1 MDRIYYILCMAGLLC
16 FACTTKQEEASD
28 RNFQVN
34 GDTVRV
40 VADSPVMAKIK
51 TDEVKTAPYQASFS
65 VSGVV
70 EAIPNHYAQI
80 ASPFSGRIT
89 QSFVRLGQKVHKGS
103 PIFEISSPDF
113 FDTGK
118 NYYQAKQEM
127 DLAEKSLK
135 REKDLLANKV
145 GVQKEVEEAEVNYE
159 LKRKDYENALAAL
172 KVFQINPDEM
182 VLGQPLVV
190 RSPIDGE
197 VVGNNIV
204 IGQYFKDDADPI
216 AVIADLNRVW
226 VAANVKE
233 KDLALISNLKQVD
246 IALVAYPGKTF
257 TGEIYHVSEMLDEET
272 RSVQV
277 LIECD
282 NPERMMKPAMYASVK
297 LTDEAT
303 ETVLIPTS
311 AIMQREDDA
320 YVMLDKGD
328 NLYVRRSVVIAG
340 IDGNK
345 SIISSGLEAG
355 DKIVTEGAFYFIDA
369 Q

>member
-40 VADSPVMAKIK
+40 VAGSPVMAKIK

-172 KVFQINPDEM
+172 
-182 VLGQPLVV
+182 
-190 RSPIDGE
+190 
-197 VVGNNIV
+197 
-204 IGQYFKDDADPI
+204 
-216 AVIADLNRVW
+216 
-226 VAANVKE
+226 
-233 KDLALISNLKQVD
+233 
-246 IALVAYPGKTF
+246 
-257 TGEIYHVSEMLDEET
+257 
-272 RSVQV
+272 
-277 LIECD
+277 
-282 NPERMMKPAMYASVK
+282 
-297 LTDEAT
+297 
-303 ETVLIPTS
+303 
-311 AIMQREDDA
+311 
-320 YVMLDKGD
+320 
-328 NLYVRRSVVIAG
+328 
-340 IDGNK
+340 
-345 SIISSGLEAG
+345 
-355 DKIVTEGAFYFIDA
+355 
-369 Q
+369 

>member
-1 MDRIYYILCMAGLLC
+1 MKIIHTMLCMAGLLC
-16 FACTTKQEEASD
+16 FACTSKQEETITG
-28 RNFQVN
+28 NFQVN

-40 VADSPVMAKIK
+40 LSQSPVIDKIK
-51 TDEVKTAPYQASFS
+51 TEEVKKVPYQTNFL

-80 ASPFSGRIT
+80 ASPFAGRIT

-127 DLAEKSLK
+127 ELAEKSLK

-159 LKRKDYENALAAL
+159 LKRKDFENALAAL
-172 KVFQINPDEM
+172 KVFQINPEDM

-197 VVGNNIV
+197 VVSNNIV
-204 IGQYFKDDADPI
+204 IGQYFKDDAEPV
-216 AVIADLNRVW
+216 AVIADLNRIW

-233 KDLALISNLKQVD
+233 KDLALISNLKQVE
-246 IALVAYPGKTF
+246 ITLVAYPEKSF

-282 NPERMMKPAMYASVK
+282 NKERIMKPAMYASVK
-297 LTDEAT
+297 LTDESVDAI
-303 ETVLIPTS
+303 LIPTS
-311 AIMQREDDA
+311 AILQREDDA
-320 YVMLDKGD
+320 YVLLAVGE
-328 NLYVRRSVVIAG
+328 NLYIKRNIVTVG
-340 IDGNK
+340 TDGGM
-345 SIISSGLEAG
+345 SIITSGLKAG
-355 DKIVTEGAFYFIDA
+355 DKVVTEGAFYFIDA